1 MIGKHRIIVQNKRV
15 KYDFEVRR
23 NITIIRG
30 DSATGKTSLIE
41 MIREYNE
48 LEEDSGVELQCDK
61 NCVALSGINW
71 KIQLEAIS
79 DSIVFIDEG
88 NAFVMSKEFAT
99 MVQDSDN
106 YYVLVTRQSIPTLPY
121 SVNEIYGIRVSGKYA
136 SLKQKY
142 NEFYHI
148 YGKNSFD
155 RQFEPQI
162 VLTEDSNSGK

>member
-71 KIQLEAIS
+71 KIQL
-79 DSIVFIDEG
+79 
-88 NAFVMSKEFAT
+88 
-99 MVQDSDN
+99 
-106 YYVLVTRQSIPTLPY
+106 Y
-121 SVNEIYGIRVSGKYA
+121 SVFHSQYHLISIISYIIRFLHRFESRKSVSFCFNTHYK
-136 SLKQKY
+136 K
-142 NEFYHI
+142 
-148 YGKNSFD
+148 
-155 RQFEPQI
+155 
-162 VLTEDSNSGK
+162 T